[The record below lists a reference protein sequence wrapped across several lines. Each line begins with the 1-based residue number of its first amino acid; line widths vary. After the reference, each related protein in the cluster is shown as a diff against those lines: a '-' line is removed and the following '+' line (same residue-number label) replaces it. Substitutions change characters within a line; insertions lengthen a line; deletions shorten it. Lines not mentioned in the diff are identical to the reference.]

1 MSSKKF
7 KKNRNNNAR
16 KNRQLNRE
24 GLGALQKCRFFVYLI
39 FVFDILM
46 MFYAPIA
53 HLFGATETQI
63 LYAIMLMIGAQAI
76 VGSMHIVKYMT
87 TVEIFLSGR
96 EKDYANMYASR
107 ARFCVLLQFFMI
119 ALAIINH
126 VKFDSGIVNT
136 LLSVAGVTL
145 VVLAL
150 QNITILQRNYI

>member
-46 MFYAPIA
+46 MFY
-53 HLFGATETQI
+53 ATETQI

-119 ALAIINH
+119 TLAIINH